1 MSSRSLFIS
10 FLIVLNIVLDQVSK
24 VWVRADVI
32 AGSRTELLG
41 QYLSLHN
48 VENDGAFLGLGGDF
62 SPILKVILLNVLPIV
77 VLLFVLIH
85 IFKNKALDKA
95 SVIGFA
101 CIIGGGVA
109 NIYDR
114 ILYGSVTDFLHIDL
128 GGVFRTGIFNVADM
142 SVMVGMGCLLLSSF
156 KNRKKKTQEEESIA

>member
-10 FLIVLNIVLDQVSK
+10 FLIVLNIVLDQLSK
-24 VWVRADVI
+24 LWVRAEVM
-32 AGSRTELLG
+32 AGSRKELLG

-48 VENDGAFLGLGGDF
+48 VENKGAFLGLGSDF
-62 SPILKVILLNVLPIV
+62 NPILKVMLLNVLPIV
-77 VLLFVLIH
+77 VLGFVLVH
-85 IFKNKALDKA
+85 IFRNKSLDKA

-101 CIIGGGVA
+101 CIIGGGIA

-128 GGVFRTGIFNVADM
+128 GGVFRTGIFNLADV

-156 KNRKKKTQEEESIA
+156 KNRKKKTEEVAV